1 MVPSEQS
8 SGRRVRRAV
17 SPAPVIARHAACWW
31 RRQLSTGG
39 KKLTVVITALARELC
54 GFVWAIGQAA
64 TPAPPQVW
72 VRRPIRRGAEAGL
85 ATLESPVGGYNL
97 TPGLLGP
104 AHPIPRSG
112 ARRCCVGRLSS
123 VVRRADIWEVLS
135 LLDEGTRKVGGSH
148 GSWSMKGLMMAG
160 AAFAILGLIGLAV
173 PVFTTQDTKEVAKI
187 GDLKLQT
194 TENTSHVIPPL
205 LSEGALALGI
215 ILIGAGLYMRR

>member
-39 KKLTVVITALARELC
+39 KKPTVVITALARELC

-97 TPGLLGP
+97 TPVLPGP
-104 AHPIPRSG
+104 LTPSHDPTLEDAASDG
-112 ARRCCVGRLSS
+112 SRRLCVGPTYGRFCRCSM
-123 VVRRADIWEVLS
+123 RAPGKSGDVM
-135 LLDEGTRKVGGSH
+135 GVG
-148 GSWSMKGLMMAG
+148 
-160 AAFAILGLIGLAV
+160 
-173 PVFTTQDTKEVAKI
+173 
-187 GDLKLQT
+187 
-194 TENTSHVIPPL
+194 
-205 LSEGALALGI
+205 
-215 ILIGAGLYMRR
+215 R